1 MKTMMNLVG
10 DLAPNFKST
19 ITLTIVRNQTIMANV
34 RNMTW
39 EVFYVESQDSRRILL
54 QFNGLWKEMDEIY
67 HLLARHYGLSD
78 CALWILYILR
88 ESEDIHTQRKI
99 CEQLSLSKQTVNS
112 ALKKLE
118 VDGYIKLEALA
129 GSQKNK
135 QVLLTDAGLRFA
147 EQTVDH
153 ILIMETNAFESFPIE
168 ERVVFLRLLKKYVIQ
183 LQNEAE
189 KILKSKYS

>member
-1 MKTMMNLVG
+1 MMNLVG

>member
-168 ERVVFLRLLKKYVIQ
+168 ERVVFLRLLKKYIIQ

>member
-1 MKTMMNLVG
+1 MMNLVG

-168 ERVVFLRLLKKYVIQ
+168 ERVVFLRLLKKYIIQ